1 MPNTELRLG
10 VYRESMAT
18 NPLLRKASLGKV
30 MQRGFDLPG
39 ESFIYGRPN
48 HCMDGGAQEAMQYCV
63 LNEQRT
69 RANLAQKN
77 KNSEKSK
84 MINYIRR
91 NKYAVETG
99 TVDFYNNTEDQK
111 NTNAKEQAYL
121 IKPKPTNNKT
131 TKSISND
138 MAFGIST
145 RPSTPVFELLEHH
158 YQTRWL
164 TAQQKKQI
172 QKEEYD
178 GKKAKESGKIKNTQA
193 NYQKQAK
200 INLRLR
206 NNESKQYMKDWQMS
220 KWSKIEPKLQ
230 TFRSEKVKKDSMDY
244 HYEIKNTKQGIFG
257 HGIYIE

>member
-39 ESFIYGRPN
+39 ENFIYGRPN

-63 LNEQRT
+63 LNEQKE
-69 RANLAQKN
+69 RAKLAQTN
-77 KNSEKSK
+77 KSANIRR
-84 MINYIRR
+84 INYIKR
-91 NKYAVETG
+91 NKFAVETG
-99 TVDFYNNTEDQK
+99 IV
-111 NTNAKEQAYL
+111 NAKEQAAAKKDLDQAYL
-121 IKPKPTNNKT
+121 IKPPSQKAKFSSAPTK
-131 TKSISND
+131 ISND

-158 YQTRWL
+158 YQTKWL
-164 TAQQKKQI
+164 AGQQKKQM

-178 GKKAKESGKIKNTQA
+178 GKKAKESGKIRNTQA

-200 INLRLR
+200 ISLNLK
-206 NNESKQYMKDWQMS
+206 NNESKQYKKDWQMS
-220 KWSKIEPKLQ
+220 KWAKIEPKLQ
-230 TFRSEKVKKDSMDY
+230 TFRSDRVKKDSMEY
-244 HYEIKNTKQGIFG
+244 HHETQNTRQGIFG